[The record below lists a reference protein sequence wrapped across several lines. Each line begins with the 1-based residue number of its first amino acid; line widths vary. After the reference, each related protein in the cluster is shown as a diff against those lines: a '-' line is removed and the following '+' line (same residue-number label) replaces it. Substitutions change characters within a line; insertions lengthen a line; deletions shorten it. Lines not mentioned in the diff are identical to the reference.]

1 MESKET
7 EPKQNDFSPYDDV
20 LKFAKMYS
28 DFVDYMLKNKYLT
41 LEELKNEEKE
51 LNNKDPFLKQFIV
64 NLYEMVDCMK
74 SGEVCKNNL
83 VEIVNKTTKRECLI
97 GALLPFFEKSEY
109 EKLCKIVKVLTDLNY
124 IYVGLNVG
132 GANVNQKHKD

>member
-1 MESKET
+1 MELKEI
-7 EPKQNDFSPYDDV
+7 EFINFI
-20 LKFAKMYS
+20 
-28 DFVDYMLKNKYLT
+28 DYMLENKYLT
-41 LEELKNEEKE
+41 LEELKKEGNE
-51 LNNKDPFLKQFIV
+51 LNSNDNPFLNKFII

-124 IYVGLNVG
+124 IYVGLNVNVG

>member
-1 MESKET
+1 MELKEI
-7 EPKQNDFSPYDDV
+7 E
-20 LKFAKMYS
+20 
-28 DFVDYMLKNKYLT
+28 FVNFIDYMLENKYLT
-41 LEELKNEEKE
+41 LEELKKEGDE
-51 LNNKDPFLKQFIV
+51 LNSNDNPFLNKFII

-83 VEIVNKTTKRECLI
+83 VEVVNKTTKRECLI